1 MRISACVITKNEEKN
16 IEQCLASYKDF
27 VDEII
32 LVDTGSTDNTVNL
45 AKALGAKTYFFEW
58 CDDFSAAKNYA
69 LEQAT
74 GDWIIFLDADEYFQD
89 GSAKRLNKVLKQ
101 IDAYNASQTKGNS
114 AQNTG
119 NAVSLVH
126 LRKYNIDAL
135 TNKSLGYET
144 NDRVFR
150 SNLRYQGKIHET
162 LYSPDA
168 SKTIG
173 LFVKDVVIIHTGY
186 SVDRVK
192 TKHERNIALLL
203 KKDGSE
209 RGSLEYY
216 YIASDYLALECYEKA
231 YEFACKSIAMPDFE
245 SLVRNTGIL
254 YKVLSIKIQ
263 AMSHIASFSD
273 SDLLQAAKEALAFF
287 PEHPELKYFEAYAYF
302 RSFRLDEALTCYFE
316 AIKLDA
322 NWDDAIHSNTFTFY
336 LETILFNI
344 TQIHYLKQDYLQ
356 ALEYGKLVLT
366 ENPRHSGAFAIIMSI
381 LHEESASDILAILN
395 KLYPSPSL
403 EDILFILSQLNLS
416 KAVEPFLYYYD
427 KLSADD
433 IYPVHL
439 LSLLLYQKEYA
450 YCSDLALSL
459 FDKTNELHFSRM
471 STVSLLLLQNKEAF
485 QKAETYLYSFHR
497 FLLNCFFN
505 KRAVR
510 SLDDSET
517 NELIELMRLLMHY
530 STDSNAALDI
540 CLELLH
546 PLLGELSPILF
557 ENFSSCN
564 MYNYMTALYTKYSAS
579 LSAPYLLTELSGY
592 YWKQKSFALAAEYL
606 EKALQSNIEDH
617 LVIQFIKWLY
627 RDKDC
632 DADTK
637 NKLASLL
644 DKYNFQL

>member
-1 MRISACVITKNEEKN
+1 MRISACIITKNEEKN
-16 IEQCLASYKDF
+16 IQRCIASYKDF

-101 IDAYNASQTKGNS
+101 IDAYNASLPKGNLVE
-114 AQNTG
+114 NTN
-119 NAVSLVH
+119 NAVSLVQ

-135 TNKSLGYET
+135 TNKPLGYET

-162 LYSPDA
+162 LYSPHA
-168 SKTIG
+168 LKTIG

-186 SVDRVK
+186 SSDRVK

-203 KKDGSE
+203 KKDASE
-209 RGSLEYY
+209 CGCLEYY
-216 YIASDYLALECYEKA
+216 YIASDYLALENYEKA
-231 YEFACKSIAMPDFE
+231 YEFASKSIGMPDFE
-245 SLVRNTGIL
+245 SMVRNTGIL
-254 YKVLSIKIQ
+254 YKVLSVKIQ

-273 SDLLQAAKEALAFF
+273 SDLLHASKEALAYF
-287 PEHPELKYFEAYAYF
+287 PEHPELKYFEAYACF
-302 RSFRLDEALTCYFE
+302 RSFRLDEALTCYTE
-316 AIKLDA
+316 AIRLDA
-322 NWDDAIHSNTFTFY
+322 GWEDAIHSNAFTFY
-336 LETILFNI
+336 METVLFNI
-344 TQIHYLKQDYLQ
+344 TQIQYLRQDYLQ

-381 LHEESASDILAILN
+381 LQKESPSEIIAFLN

-403 EDILFILSQLNLS
+403 EDILFILSQLHLS
-416 KAVEPFLYYYD
+416 KAVEPFIYYYD

-450 YCSDLALSL
+450 YCSDLAISL
-459 FDKTNELHFSRM
+459 FDKTNELHFSRI

-485 QKAETYLYSFHR
+485 QKAEANLNSFHC
-497 FLLNCFFN
+497 FLLNCFFS
-505 KRAVR
+505 KRAVK

-517 NELIELMRLLMHY
+517 NELMELMRLLMLY
-530 STDSNAALDI
+530 STDSTAALDI
-540 CLELLH
+540 FLELLH
-546 PLLGELSPILF
+546 PLLGVLAPILF

-564 MYNYMTALYTKYSAS
+564 MYNYMTELFINYSGS
-579 LSAPYLLTELSGY
+579 LSAPYLLTELAGY
-592 YWKQKSFALAAEYL
+592 YWKVKAFSVAAEFL
-606 EKALQSNIEDH
+606 EQALQLNIEDN

-627 RDKDC
+627 RDKAC

>member
-1 MRISACVITKNEEKN
+1 MRISACVITKNEEIN
-16 IEQCLASYKDF
+16 IERCIASYKDF

-89 GSAKRLNKVLKQ
+89 GSAKRLNNVLMQ
-101 IDAYNASQTKGNS
+101 IDAYNASLTKGNL
-114 AQNTG
+114 AQNTS

-126 LRKYNIDAL
+126 LRKYNIDTL

-186 SVDRVK
+186 SSDVVK
-192 TKHERNIALLL
+192 IKHERNIALLL
-203 KKDGSE
+203 KKDKCECGC
-209 RGSLEYY
+209 LEYY
-216 YIASDYLALECYEKA
+216 YIASDYLALEGYEKA
-231 YEFACKSIAMPDFE
+231 YEFACKSIGMPDFE
-245 SLVRNTGIL
+245 SMVRNTGIL
-254 YKVLSIKIQ
+254 YKVLPIKIQ

-273 SDLLQAAKEALAFF
+273 CDLLQAAKEALVFF

-302 RSFRLDEALTCYFE
+302 RSFRLDEALTCYSE

-322 NWDDAIHSNTFTFY
+322 NWENAMHSNFFSFY
-336 LETILFNI
+336 LETVLFNI
-344 TQIHYLKQDYLQ
+344 TQIHYLKQDSFQ
-356 ALEYGKLVLT
+356 ALEYGKLVLK

-381 LHEESASDILAILN
+381 LQKESPSEILAFLN

-403 EDILFILSQLNLS
+403 EDILFILSQLNQS
-416 KAVEPFLYYYD
+416 KAVDPFLYYYD

-459 FDKTNELHFSRM
+459 YDKTNELHFARI
-471 STVSLLLLQNKEAF
+471 STISLLLLRNEEAF
-485 QKAETYLYSFHR
+485 QKAETSIYSFHG

-505 KRAVR
+505 KRTVR

-517 NELIELMRLLMHY
+517 NELIELMRLLMLY
-530 STDSNAALDI
+530 STDSYAALDI

-546 PLLGELSPILF
+546 PILDELAPILF
-557 ENFSSCN
+557 ENFSSFN
-564 MYNYMTALYTKYSAS
+564 MYNYMTELYAKYSGS
-579 LSAPYLLTELSGY
+579 LSAPYLLTELAGY
-592 YWKQKSFALAAEYL
+592 FWQNRTFSLAAEFL

-617 LVIQFIKWLY
+617 LVIQFIKWIH

-632 DADTK
+632 DAVTK
-637 NKLASLL
+637 NKLALLL
-644 DKYNFQL
+644 DKYNFQI